1 VNGFNKVHLMS
12 DIPLDRSLSSH
23 LEPLTLVRT
32 LSSGQLLMVD
42 PHKRNALI
50 ICKTFHAEFAG
61 PGAAVG
67 GPLDIESATIIPV
80 GDVTL
85 LHPASHQERQRA
97 YAKRKHWMRWL
108 QQTTENPIPAQRA
121 RGLLTSLEEFFS
133 PEDVS
138 HLPNDVLARLV
149 GVLPQTIEAA
159 RLPGEETGPDITRG
173 GRFTTQPVTAPGGR
187 LA

>member
-1 VNGFNKVHLMS
+1 MS